1 MAVMLVL
8 ARYFVDLGVKAGPE
22 QIRLVTRLLLR
33 WCLRASPAFLAVG
46 GLFAT
51 AAPWLGPQSWPVILL
66 IPITALAITAT
77 EILRVALQS
86 MLLFLRAGALWI
98 TSTASQCLFSLI
110 ALATFATVWAGVA
123 GILVGSAFAT
133 IIFLPW
139 ITDVASERHTV
150 ATNML
155 PRLKEEAPL
164 VVSYSLFVLLANV
177 DVLLGYLVLPRSE
190 LNIYAASAFLPKALV
205 TATFAVAQVLVPV
218 VTQQRTSGFP
228 FRRSIAKGIAVT
240 SVLAVMGFCV
250 LWFAAPLIQRT
261 AFAVHGLNVEL
272 MGILAVAAVALSV
285 LRILVVIEVALQRC
299 LIGLAQAPA
308 VILLALLTLLS
319 QVDPRKLALFYA
331 LISSG
336 LLLIVAIGIVL
347 MNRDALSLR
356 PFGLRTVKSTSED
369 SV

>member
-1 MAVMLVL
+1 MRYSIIRRSGGVTAAFLVGHAFNFGLLWGASRILLTGGFGLFYTAVLTISIVMSPMMAVMLVL
-8 ARYFVDLGVKAGPE
+8 ARYFVDLGAKAGPE

-46 GLFAT
+46 GLFAA

-139 ITDVASERHTV
+139 IIDVAGERHTV

-190 LNIYAASAFLPKALV
+190 LNIYAASALLPKALV

-250 LWFAAPLIQRT
+250 LWFVAPLIQRT

-285 LRILVVIEVALQRC
+285 LKS
-299 LIGLAQAPA
+299 
-308 VILLALLTLLS
+308 LL
-319 QVDPRKLALFYA
+319 
-331 LISSG
+331 
-336 LLLIVAIGIVL
+336 
-347 MNRDALSLR
+347 
-356 PFGLRTVKSTSED
+356 
-369 SV
+369 